1 MHTVALNSFVLQTLF
16 PLLYLLMKRH
26 YEIMRIMR
34 TKTLNMRELLEGA
47 QGILYINEAVVD
59 RVQDLTRISV
69 LPSTAACYAN
79 LIYRQ
84 LYSAETRSRETVS
97 DFRFWDCGIFIFFR
111 VSLPSDMLVIQFK
124 YYHNVNSLWSV
135 DYVRGL
141 NPQITPY
148 NDDNED
154 QNVQPGDVLNHGY
167 KDELCL
173 DYSVY
178 DGRSTDYIPNCR
190 DVDSPMKDMYALR
203 LFACLRNFLHSNAL
217 QFGSLE
223 WPILQ

>member
-1 MHTVALNSFVLQTLF
+1 MLLGLWVIYLF
-16 PLLYLLMKRH
+16 SGSHNLLT
-26 YEIMRIMR
+26 I
-34 TKTLNMRELLEGA
+34 
-47 QGILYINEAVVD
+47 
-59 RVQDLTRISV
+59 
-69 LPSTAACYAN
+69 
-79 LIYRQ
+79 
-84 LYSAETRSRETVS
+84 
-97 DFRFWDCGIFIFFR
+97 
-111 VSLPSDMLVIQFK
+111 LVIQFK

-148 NDDNED
+148 DDDSED

-203 LFACLRNFLHSNAL
+203 FICMSRNFLHPNAL
-217 QFGSLE
+217 QFGNLE
-223 WPILQ
+223 WPILRRRRSPLESDRDDDVHSGAC

>member
-1 MHTVALNSFVLQTLF
+1 
-16 PLLYLLMKRH
+16 
-26 YEIMRIMR
+26 
-34 TKTLNMRELLEGA
+34 
-47 QGILYINEAVVD
+47 
-59 RVQDLTRISV
+59 
-69 LPSTAACYAN
+69 
-79 LIYRQ
+79 
-84 LYSAETRSRETVS
+84 
-97 DFRFWDCGIFIFFR
+97 
-111 VSLPSDMLVIQFK
+111 MLVIQFK

-148 NDDNED
+148 DDDDED

-203 LFACLRNFLHSNAL
+203 FICMPRNFLHPNAV
-217 QFGSLE
+217 QFGNLE
-223 WPILQ
+223 WPILRR